1 MAVKWQALGSVGRGV
16 GRTVGKLIG
25 APKAVVAKLAGTKF
39 GAAVVRRARSGRVRF
54 VLLRVMPTAALAA
67 LIAVPGSVNGDDE
80 SPPRPKVNFE
90 QSGSLFTDDDYD
102 DPLEARESGG
112 DEDEDDIVQVGVG
125 ADEDDGDW
133 NPSTAAVIDS
143 LGRSGIPEVALQAY
157 VRAEDTMAVSEP
169 SCHVRWSLM
178 AAIGRV
184 ESNHGRFGG
193 AQLRADGYGTKP
205 IRGIPLD
212 GRPGVALIRDT
223 DDGRLDGDAIFDRA
237 VGPMQFIPSSWPR
250 ASSDGNGDGR
260 SDPNNI
266 FDAALAAARYLCGGG
281 GDLQDPAD
289 RRAAVLRYN
298 HSQEYADV
306 VLSLAASYEDGRT
319 DPLPHQ
325 EPAPNPPPALPD
337 PPKPPP
343 ASVTD
348 PPTAPPPSRPP
359 TRPPSHPGTTSPPRP
374 STTTTSTTRPC
385 PTTTVPPTTSSTTTS
400 TTVPGSSTTT
410 PSTTVVPPGGSDP
423 LPGCGPPPTTTTT
436 VPPTTSTTD
445 PPSTTT
451 QTTAPPTTTSSG
463 SSSSSS
469 SSTTP

>member
-1 MAVKWQALGSVGRGV
+1 MAAKRQAVISVGKRI
-16 GRTVGKLIG
+16 GRTIG
-25 APKAVVAKLAGTKF
+25 NLSPG
-39 GAAVVRRARSGRVRF
+39 RRF
-54 VLLRVMPTAALAA
+54 MVLRLLPSAALAT
-67 LIAVPGSVNGDDE
+67 LIALPGSVNGDDPSQE
-80 SPPRPKVNFE
+80 RPKVSFE
-90 QSGSLFTDDDYD
+90 QSGSLFSDEPGE
-102 DPLEARESGG
+102 PLEARASFG
-112 DEDEDDIVQVGVG
+112 DEDSTGEIDEVGIG
-125 ADEDDGDW
+125 PDGTDPDAGEW

-143 LGRSGIPEVALQAY
+143 LGRSGIPDVALQAY
-157 VRAEDTMAVSEP
+157 VGAQDTMAISEP
-169 SCHVRWSLM
+169 TCHVSWSLL

-212 GRPGVALIRDT
+212 GRAGVALIRDT
-223 DDGRLDGDAIFDRA
+223 DDGRYDGDAIFDRA

-469 SSTTP
+469 SSSSTIP